1 MNDLTFSDQIKILD
15 KYIEWCEDN
24 GNSFRATNFFVF
36 MLENNALNIE
46 NCKKIIKDYLPIT
59 DELSVNALKESLQ
72 EVQEQKDVLQ
82 SIVDNVSKSIN
93 LWGSSGRLI
102 DRATVIDLLEGLRT
116 EATNA
121 LQKF

>member
-1 MNDLTFSDQIKILD
+1 MDELTFRDQIKILD

-59 DELSVNALKESLQ
+59 DELTVNTLKDALSETEK
-72 EVQEQKDVLQ
+72 QK
-82 SIVDNVSKSIN
+82 
-93 LWGSSGRLI
+93 
-102 DRATVIDLLEGLRT
+102 
-116 EATNA
+116 
-121 LQKF
+121 